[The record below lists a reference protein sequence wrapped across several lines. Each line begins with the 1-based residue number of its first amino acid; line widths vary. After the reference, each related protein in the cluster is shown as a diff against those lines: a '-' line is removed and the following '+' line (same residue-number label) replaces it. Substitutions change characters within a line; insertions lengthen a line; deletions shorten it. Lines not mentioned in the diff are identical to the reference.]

1 MKIKT
6 LIENLK
12 YYKSIGST
20 EVTLD
25 INDLLNDKNNG
36 VPIKF
41 CLDVDHGDLSSKNK
55 NDYDPY
61 SWIKKIGN
69 ESPVIHLKQKTKDI
83 Y

>member
-25 INDLLNDKNNG
+25 INDLLKALSEVSNVETVEPKQTLTLDADG
-36 VPIKF
+36 GKF
-41 CLDVDHGDLSSKNK
+41 
-55 NDYDPY
+55 
-61 SWIKKIGN
+61 
-69 ESPVIHLKQKTKDI
+69 
-83 Y
+83 